1 MINIGKYVNTHG
13 IKGEIRIISDFSRKD
28 LVFTPG
34 FKIYIKGREF
44 VINTYRH
51 HKNYDMLTLK
61 GINNINDII
70 DLKGEK
76 VYIKHEDI
84 NTFLIEDLVNYK
96 VINNNISYKIKEVL
110 YSKAHPILKLDNNIL
125 IPYVKE
131 FILYIDEVNKIVY
144 MNLPSEMIK
153 EAL

>member
-34 FKIYIKGREF
+34 FNIYIKGREF

-76 VYIKHEDI
+76 VYIKDEDI

-96 VINNNISYKIKEVL
+96 VTNNNISYKIKEVL

-131 FILYIDEVNKIVY
+131 FILNIDEVNKIVY